1 MIPERFGEL
10 IDAGEVFKSPCPFEQ
25 VEAVGILSFQCGRK
39 WVGGGHIVGAGRQRV
54 LVKDT
59 EVVEMS
65 RNDHCSGSLRVGENR
80 GRTAVR
86 RCNNNVLIV
95 IGIYFIFSIFLA
107 KYQFR
112 RHVGVFGGNV
122 MDSLWCKA
130 MKNVRTGVSAGC
142 D

>member
-1 MIPERFGEL
+1 M
-10 IDAGEVFKSPCPFEQ
+10 
-25 VEAVGILSFQCGRK
+25 
-39 WVGGGHIVGAGRQRV
+39 

-95 IGIYFIFSIFLA
+95 ISIYFLFSIFLA

-112 RHVGVFGGNV
+112 RHLGVFCGNA
-122 MDSLWCKA
+122 MASLWCKA
-130 MKNVRTGVSAGC
+130 MKIVRTGVLAGY

>member
-1 MIPERFGEL
+1 M
-10 IDAGEVFKSPCPFEQ
+10 
-25 VEAVGILSFQCGRK
+25 
-39 WVGGGHIVGAGRQRV
+39 

-80 GRTAVR
+80 GRAAVR

-95 IGIYFIFSIFLA
+95 IGIYFLFSIFLA

-112 RHVGVFGGNV
+112 RHLGVFGGNV
-122 MDSLWCKA
+122 MVSLWCKA

>member
-10 IDAGEVFKSPCPFEQ
+10 IDAGEVFKSPCPVEQ
-25 VEAVGILSFQCGRK
+25 VEPVGIFSLPCGRK
-39 WVGGGHIVGAGRQRV
+39 WVGGGHIVGARRQRV

-86 RCNNNVLIV
+86 RYNNNVLIV
-95 IGIYFIFSIFLA
+95 IGIYFLFSIFLA
-107 KYQFR
+107 KYQFGC
-112 RHVGVFGGNV
+112 HLGVFGGNA
-122 MDSLWCKA
+122 MASLWCKA
-130 MKNVRTGVSAGC
+130 MKIVRTGVLAGR

>member
-10 IDAGEVFKSPCPFEQ
+10 RDAGEVFKSPCPVEQ
-25 VEAVGILSFQCGRK
+25 VEAVGILSFPCGRK

-86 RCNNNVLIV
+86 RRDNNVLIV
-95 IGIYFIFSIFLA
+95 IGIYFIFIIFLA

-112 RHVGVFGGNV
+112 RHLGVFGGNV
-122 MDSLWCKA
+122 MASLWCKA

>member
-1 MIPERFGEL
+1 MIPERFVEF
-10 IDAGEVFKSPCPFEQ
+10 IDAGEVLKSPFPGEQ
-25 VEAVGILSFQCGRK
+25 VEAVGILSFPCSGKR
-39 WVGGGHIVGAGRQRV
+39 VGGRHIVGAGRQGV

-86 RCNNNVLIV
+86 RRDNNVLIV
-95 IGIYFIFSIFLA
+95 IGIYFLFSIFLS
-107 KYQFR
+107 KYQFG
-112 RHVGVFGGNV
+112 RHLGVFGGNV
-122 MDSLWCKA
+122 MTSLRCKA
-130 MKNVRTGVSAGC
+130 MKNVRTGVSADC

>member
-1 MIPERFGEL
+1 M
-10 IDAGEVFKSPCPFEQ
+10 
-25 VEAVGILSFQCGRK
+25 
-39 WVGGGHIVGAGRQRV
+39 

-80 GRTAVR
+80 GHTAIR

-95 IGIYFIFSIFLA
+95 IGIYFLFSLLLA

-112 RHVGVFGGNV
+112 RLLGVFGGNV
-122 MDSLWCKA
+122 MTSLWCKA
-130 MKNVRTGVSAGC
+130 MKIVRTGVLAGC

>member
-10 IDAGEVFKSPCPFEQ
+10 IDAGEVFKSPCPVEQ
-25 VEAVGILSFQCGRK
+25 VEPVGILSLPCGRK

-95 IGIYFIFSIFLA
+95 IGIYFIYSIFLA
-107 KYQFR
+107 KYQLR
-112 RHVGVFGGNV
+112 CHLGVFGGNV
-122 MDSLWCKA
+122 MASLWCKA

>member
-10 IDAGEVFKSPCPFEQ
+10 IDAGEVFKSPCPVEQ
-25 VEAVGILSFQCGRK
+25 VEPVGILSLPCGRK

-59 EVVEMS
+59 EVVKMS

-95 IGIYFIFSIFLA
+95 IGIYFIFIIFLA

-112 RHVGVFGGNV
+112 RHLGVFGGNV
-122 MDSLWCKA
+122 MASLRCKA